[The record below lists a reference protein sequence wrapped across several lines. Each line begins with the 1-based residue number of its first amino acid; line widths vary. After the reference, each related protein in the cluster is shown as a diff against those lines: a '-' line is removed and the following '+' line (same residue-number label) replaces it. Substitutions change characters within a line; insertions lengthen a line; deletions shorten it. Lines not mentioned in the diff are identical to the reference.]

1 MHRFMILFLFTA
13 FFLFPKD
20 LKQDYIHTKISL
32 TIRVSSP
39 ELVRREI
46 LKFTNEQKGYIAS
59 FSNQRIALSFPK
71 RITKEKILNFLN
83 NRGIIVS
90 QNFSSV
96 DYSDQ
101 ILSLQVSIKVKEQ
114 YLHQLNQLTQ
124 EASLVQTLEMEQEIS
139 KVIQELEELKGNYN
153 YYLEL
158 ANSMNVEI
166 QFINIEKGSLPKKPY
181 PYWVS
186 KLGIFNFL
194 ERFH

>member
-1 MHRFMILFLFTA
+1 MILILFTA

-46 LKFTNEQKGYIAS
+46 LKFTNEQNGYIAS

-114 YLHQLNQLTQ
+114 YLQQLNQLTQ

-194 ERFH
+194 ERFHEK

>member
-1 MHRFMILFLFTA
+1 MILFLFAT
-13 FFLFPKD
+13 FFLYPKD
-20 LKQDYIHTKISL
+20 LKQDYIHTKISI

-39 ELVRREI
+39 ELVRRET
-46 LKFTNEQKGYIAS
+46 LQFTNEQNGYISS
-59 FSNQRIALSFPK
+59 FSNKRIELIFPK
-71 RITKEKILNFLN
+71 SITKEKILNFLN
-83 NRGIIVS
+83 NRGIVVS

-114 YLHQLNQLTQ
+114 YLQQLNQLTQ

-139 KVIQELEELKGNYN
+139 KIIEELEELKGNYN

-158 ANSMNVEI
+158 ANSINVEI
-166 QFINIEKGSLPKKPY
+166 QFIHVEKGSLPKKPY
-181 PYWVS
+181 PKWVS

-194 ERFH
+194 ERFHEK

>member
-1 MHRFMILFLFTA
+1 MILFLFTA

-20 LKQDYIHTKISL
+20 FKQDYIHTKISL

-46 LKFTNEQKGYIAS
+46 LKFTNEQNGYIAS

-114 YLHQLNQLTQ
+114 YLQQLNQLTQ

-158 ANSMNVEI
+158 ANSMSVEI

-194 ERFH
+194 ERFHEK

>member
-1 MHRFMILFLFTA
+1 MILFFFA
-13 FFLFPKD
+13 IFFLYPKD

-46 LKFTNEQKGYIAS
+46 LQFTNAQNGYISS
-59 FSNQRIALSFPK
+59 FNNQRIELIFPK
-71 RITKEKILNFLN
+71 SITKERILNFLN
-83 NRGIIVS
+83 DRGIIVS
-90 QNFSSV
+90 QNFTSV

-114 YLHQLNQLTQ
+114 YLQQLNQLIQ

-139 KVIQELEELKGNYN
+139 KVIEELEELKGDYN

-158 ANSMNVEI
+158 ANTMNVEI
-166 QFINIEKGSLPKKPY
+166 QFIHIEKGNLPKKPY
-181 PYWVS
+181 PNWVS

-194 ERFH
+194 ERFHEK